1 MTAAAVIHPFLA
13 LFGVIFGNEYSYDPQ
28 GQSETL
34 FFFTKDHFVI
44 ISEESV

>member
-13 LFGVIFGNEYSYDPQ
+13 LFGVIFGNEYSYNPQ
-28 GQSETL
+28 GQSEIL
-34 FFFTKDHFVI
+34 FFTKDRFVI